1 MKTKLSILAILV
13 LLRMANSQPVVTDT
27 IFSNSALDG
36 GICYMYEQDN
46 YYIVHGT
53 PDSGPG
59 DGYNPFLWVWIYCK
73 GYYTFNISSIP
84 FDTSGFELIS
94 AIFQLYQYKS
104 FGNDEEGVY
113 PIWDF
118 PGGDTNYCYLDH
130 VNYGDMLDLSDWTA
144 GDEGD
149 PQTLTPLYTIVSST
163 PDTGFRNMDVT
174 PLVQSDLLAG
184 REQTQFRIHFPI
196 GTDYDFYGDRLSF
209 QDESPNRTRPKLIVQ
224 YLTSTTGIEHN
235 SGHILGS
242 FSLSQNYPNPF
253 NPTTKIN
260 YQLPTESNV
269 LLSVYSLQGHLI
281 SSLISSK
288 QNAGYY
294 TTVWNGLNNA
304 GELVSSGMYLILIN
318 ASSIED
324 NSTFKASQKV
334 VLLR

>member
-1 MKTKLSILAILV
+1 MKTKFSIITVLIITKLV
-13 LLRMANSQPVVTDT
+13 FPQTIVTDT
-27 IFSNSALDG
+27 IYSNSALDG

-84 FDTSGFELIS
+84 FDISGFELIS
-94 AIFQLYQYKS
+94 TTFQLFQYLS

-130 VNYGDMLDLSDWTA
+130 VNYGEMLDLSDWTA

-149 PQTLTPLYTIVSST
+149 PQTLTSLYTIVSSN

-174 PLVQSDLLAG
+174 PLVQSDISQG
-184 REQTQFRIHFPI
+184 RMQTQFRVHFPI
-196 GTDYDFYGDRLSF
+196 GTDYDYYADRLAFRDSDF
-209 QDESPNRTRPKLIVQ
+209 RRPKLIVE
-224 YLTSTTGIEHN
+224 YRIVTTGIEDDN
-235 SGHILGS
+235 RKVPDDFLLI
-242 FSLSQNYPNPF
+242 QNYPNPF
-253 NPTTKIN
+253 NSSTTISYQIN
-260 YQLPTESNV
+260 FPGVYELTIFDINGRK
-269 LLSVYSLQGHLI
+269 SVILKYGFHIIGDFDVQWNGKNNIGANMPSGIYFCRLTGKDQ
-281 SSLISSK
+281 SLIK
-288 QNAGYY
+288 K
-294 TTVWNGLNNA
+294 L
-304 GELVSSGMYLILIN
+304 
-318 ASSIED
+318 
-324 NSTFKASQKV
+324 